1 MRRSN
6 AKVIEAMDIGQRNI
20 AAARKLLHQHGFCV
34 GAEHLAGDGHRN
46 VIFDLASGDV
56 WVRHVEQLQGGL
68 EAQARIQ
75 GEK

>member
-1 MRRSN
+1 VS
-6 AKVIEAMDIGQRNI
+6 
-20 AAARKLLHQHGFCV
+20 
-34 GAEHLAGDGHRN
+34 AEHLAGDGHRN